1 MGVVNPRRGKVLMSI
16 VRVRVPPILI
26 SRLISDTDR
35 ARPVAEVNHEISRA
49 EFIDA
54 SKEMLS
60 RSLKNV
66 RRHRTP
72 NVEVAERRR
81 WLLHDERKGSG
92 SLEIPRHMG

>member
-35 ARPVAEVNHEISRA
+35 ARPGPVAEVNHEISGA
-49 EFIDA
+49 EFVDA

-60 RSLKNV
+60 RSHQRKA
-66 RRHRTP
+66 TP
-72 NVEVAERRR
+72 NTKCRSCGEKALVAA
-81 WLLHDERKGSG
+81 
-92 SLEIPRHMG
+92 